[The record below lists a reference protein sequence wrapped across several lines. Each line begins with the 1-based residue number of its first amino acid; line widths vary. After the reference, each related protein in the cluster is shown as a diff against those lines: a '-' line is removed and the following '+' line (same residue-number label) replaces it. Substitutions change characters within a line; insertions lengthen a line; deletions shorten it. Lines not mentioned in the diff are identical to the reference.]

1 MARLRRHPALAAAL
15 LAACAALLLAAC
27 GGDDEEFTLP
37 TTSAAATG
45 ETGATG
51 ATGEDGASGSGDAV
65 EEALTE
71 AGFGIA
77 SVDCPTDVPLEEGDS
92 FDCDFTMDSGATGTM
107 SISVD
112 SADDE
117 TATISYL
124 GDAGDDSVEGEGVE
138 VQK

>member
-1 MARLRRHPALAAAL
+1 VDDARDRARLGAAI
-15 LAACAALLLAAC
+15 LAACAALALAAC
-27 GGDDEEFTLP
+27 GGDDDEFTLP
-37 TTSAAATG
+37 TTTATATG
-45 ETGATG
+45 PTG
-51 ATGEDGASGSGDAV
+51 ATGEDGASGTGSAV

-77 SVDCPTDVPLEEGDS
+77 AVDCPDDVPLEEGDT
-92 FDCDFTMDSGATGTM
+92 FECEFTLDAGESGTL

-117 TATISYL
+117 TATLSYL
-124 GDAGDDSVEGEGVE
+124 GEAGDEPVEGEGVE

>member
-1 MARLRRHPALAAAL
+1 MRLAAAL
-15 LAACAALLLAAC
+15 LAMCSALVIAAC

-37 TTSAAATG
+37 PPTTTATG

-51 ATGEDGASGSGDAV
+51 ATGEDGAAGSGDAV

-77 SVDCPTDVPLEEGDS
+77 SVDCPGDVPLEEGDT
-92 FDCDFTMDSGATGTM
+92 FECEFTMDSGSSGTM
-107 SISVD
+107 SINVD
-112 SADDE
+112 TADDQS
-117 TATISYL
+117 ATISYL
-124 GDAGDDSVEGEGVE
+124 GEAGEDSVEGEGVE

>member
-1 MARLRRHPALAAAL
+1 MRLAAAL
-15 LAACAALLLAAC
+15 LAVSSAFVLAAC

-37 TTSAAATG
+37 PPTTTATG

-51 ATGEDGASGSGDAV
+51 ATGEDGAAGSGDAV

-77 SVDCPTDVPLEEGDS
+77 SVDCPDDVPLEEGDT
-92 FDCDFTMDSGATGTM
+92 FDCEFTMDSGSGGTM
-107 SISVD
+107 SINVD

-117 TATISYL
+117 SATISYL
-124 GDAGDDSVEGEGVE
+124 GEAGEDSVEGEGVE

>member
-1 MARLRRHPALAAAL
+1 MKARKRHIRLATALAAVA
-15 LAACAALLLAAC
+15 AALALSAC

-37 TTSAAATG
+37 TTTAPVTG

-51 ATGEDGASGSGDAV
+51 ATGEDGAAGSGDAV

-71 AGFGIA
+71 AGFGIS
-77 SVDCPTDVPLEEGDS
+77 SVDCPDEVPLEEGDE
-92 FDCDFTMDSGATGTM
+92 FECEFTLDSGSSGTM

-112 SADDE
+112 TADDK

-124 GDAGDDSVEGEGVE
+124 GEAGEDSVEGEGVE

>member
-1 MARLRRHPALAAAL
+1 M
-15 LAACAALLLAAC
+15 AACAALALGAC

-37 TTSAAATG
+37 PTTAATG

-51 ATGEDGASGSGDAV
+51 STGEDGATGSGDAV

-77 SVDCPTDVPLEEGDS
+77 SVDCPDEVPLEEGDT
-92 FDCDFTMDSGATGTM
+92 FDCDFAMDSGSEGTM

-112 SADDE
+112 TADDKS
-117 TATISYL
+117 ATISYL
-124 GDAGDDSVEGEGVE
+124 GEAGEDSVEGEGVE